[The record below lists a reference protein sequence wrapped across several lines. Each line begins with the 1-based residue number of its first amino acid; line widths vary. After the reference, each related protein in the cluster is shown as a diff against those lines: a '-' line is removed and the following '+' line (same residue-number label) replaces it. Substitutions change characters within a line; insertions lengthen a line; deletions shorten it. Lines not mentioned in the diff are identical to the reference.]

1 MPQSEATRK
10 WCDEAR
16 RLVKLAA
23 SERAAA
29 ERALEKAQL
38 DRHKELADRFAA
50 LASMVDLA
58 PTLVQELDH
67 ELVLARGMVQDK
79 KFGPAAEALQTFDE
93 QLAATAATHKANAR
107 AAVQ

>member
-38 DRHKELADRFAA
+38 DRHKELADRFAGRLTFGTA
-50 LASMVDLA
+50 GLRGPLRAGVFGMTSMW
-58 PTLVQELDH
+58 PSQ
-67 ELVLARGMVQDK
+67 RGMMSM
-79 KFGPAAEALQTFDE
+79 
-93 QLAATAATHKANAR
+93 KARDSASS
-107 AAVQ
+107 